1 LPDGIVVG
9 EEDMEF
15 RGWQAGIGG
24 HARGEFVAEV
34 DDHEGTGAMKIQG
47 SEGDVSIRVEAGIPK
62 TFTAKVAKK
71 GSRRT
76 QRIAFEQPG
85 RKEHGAEFGRLHP
98 LIGYYD
104 FTGVIHVTASS

>member
-1 LPDGIVVG
+1 VG

-47 SEGDVSIRVEAGIPK
+47 SEGDVSIRDEAGIQKLLPQR
-62 TFTAKVAKK
+62 
-71 GSRRT
+71 SRRKD
-76 QRIAFEQPG
+76 RKG
-85 RKEHGAEFGRLHP
+85 RKE
-98 LIGYYD
+98 
-104 FTGVIHVTASS
+104 